1 MRVLQRVVLPVQ
13 RDPDV
18 VGLYVDAPVVWGR
31 GRTEADG
38 PATRRSTTRTGT
50 EVRITGRRGVVVPA
64 GRRVSF
70 CTYFN
75 AFPAS
80 YWRRWS
86 VVDRITLRLRLRG
99 DAIVS
104 VHRSTGKGLTQRVSQ
119 LDVDTRATVVR
130 EIDLPLEPF
139 IDGGWYWF
147 DVVGGDRDAVL
158 DGADW
163 CADVERPQGSVSIG
177 ITTFNR
183 PKFCVEQLAAMGEA
197 SDVLEVIDEI
207 YVVDQGTNRVEDHP
221 DFPAAAKALGD
232 RLRLIDQGNIG
243 GSGGFSRAMSETLDA
258 GRSDY
263 VLLLD
268 DDVTVEPEG
277 ILRAVTF
284 ADLARTPTIV
294 GGHMLDIFHR
304 SVLHVFGETIARYR
318 WWMTPAAHTFLG
330 HDLAEHPLRRTPWL
344 HRRVDVDYN
353 AWWMCLIPVDVVRKV
368 GLSLPFFI
376 KWDDIE
382 YGIRAQ
388 KAGFPTVSLPGAAVW
403 HVPWHSKDDTLD
415 WQAYFTERNRVITA
429 LMYSP
434 YKRGG
439 NMLKE
444 SLFITTKHALAMQY
458 STVELMLRAVEDVL
472 LGPEHLHES
481 MTTKLAELRAL
492 RAEFPDA
499 LAKPDI
505 DEFPTVKRRRPPKRG
520 REPVAPE
527 GRKAM
532 VKTALSGVLRHVR
545 PVDSFPQ
552 RHPEVTVPHVDQT
565 WWLLSRFDSA
575 LVTSADGTKAAW
587 YQRDPARF
595 RALLQRA
602 TALHARL
609 AYEWPELSRRYRAAI
624 PELASP
630 ERWRETFEAAERPGE
645 R

>member
-1 MRVLQRVVLPVQ
+1 
-13 RDPDV
+13 
-18 VGLYVDAPVVWGR
+18 
-31 GRTEADG
+31 
-38 PATRRSTTRTGT
+38 
-50 EVRITGRRGVVVPA
+50 
-64 GRRVSF
+64 
-70 CTYFN
+70 
-75 AFPAS
+75 
-80 YWRRWS
+80 
-86 VVDRITLRLRLRG
+86 
-99 DAIVS
+99 
-104 VHRSTGKGLTQRVSQ
+104 
-119 LDVDTRATVVR
+119 
-130 EIDLPLEPF
+130 
-139 IDGGWYWF
+139 
-147 DVVGGDRDAVL
+147 
-158 DGADW
+158 
-163 CADVERPQGSVSIG
+163 
-177 ITTFNR
+177 
-183 PKFCVEQLAAMGEA
+183 MGEA
-197 SDVLEVIDEI
+197 SDVLEVVDEI
-207 YVVDQGTNRVEDHP
+207 FVVDQGTDRVEDHP
-221 DFPAAAKALGD
+221 DFPAAAESLDG

-304 SVLHVFGETIARYR
+304 SVLHVFGESIARYR
-318 WWMTPAAHTFLG
+318 WWMTPAPHTFLG

-353 AWWMCLIPVDVVRKV
+353 AWWMCLIPVDVVRKI

-382 YGIRAQ
+382 YGIRA
-388 KAGFPTVSLPGAAVW
+388 KDAGIPTVSLPGSAVW

-415 WQAYFTERNRVITA
+415 WQAYFTERNRIITA

-458 STVELMLRAVEDVL
+458 STAELMLRAIEDVL
-472 LGPEHLHES
+472 SGPEHLHES

-492 RAEFPDA
+492 RAAFPDA
-499 LAKPDI
+499 QAMPDI
-505 DEFPTVKRRRPPKRG
+505 EEFPEVKRRRPPRRG
-520 REPVAPE
+520 REPVPPE

-532 VKTALSGVLRHVR
+532 ARTALRGVVR
-545 PVDSFPQ
+545 QLKPVDSFP
-552 RHPEVTVPHVDQT
+552 RTHPEVTVPHVDQT
-565 WWLLSRFDSA
+565 WWLLSRFESA

-595 RALLQRA
+595 RSLLQRA

-624 PELASP
+624 PELASA
-630 ERWRETFEAAERPGE
+630 ERWRETFDAATPPARSMASGEGGDPDGKLPARGSRDASAPEER
-645 R
+645 